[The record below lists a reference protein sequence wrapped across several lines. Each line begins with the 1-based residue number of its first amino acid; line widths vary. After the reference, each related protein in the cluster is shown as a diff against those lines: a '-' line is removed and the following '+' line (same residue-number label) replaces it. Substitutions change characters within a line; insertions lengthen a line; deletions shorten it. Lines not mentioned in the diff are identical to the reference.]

1 MANNVQGKN
10 VQGVIFLRNGSPYAN
25 HDAALSV
32 LRANTMLNRLNDGEM
47 ALARYISDQEVK
59 TLVGV
64 MYKPAQGTPNITII
78 DVEGASADVEALI
91 TEINNKLGSGITA
104 ANTATAQL
112 EALSGATF
120 TAGTSSSAD
129 TSVEGAKA
137 YAYDL
142 LGTLDYT
149 DTAETGSYVS
159 KVDQVDGKIST
170 TKVELPSVT
179 GQPESKK
186 VVIAVSENK
195 GTVSD
200 TKGTISSSAGTIV
213 LNDNTDGGIDF
224 DVNIDGTSI
233 VKGANGVLG
242 VADSALTQYFGDE
255 KTVHAEVDS
264 VNNKKTFSTLLKI
277 AKNTNPSEANV
288 KEEYNLVDVDGTPIT
303 GADTIKI
310 YKDSALLSVA
320 LLHADTVA
328 EPQLLPTYNKA
339 TDTWTDI
346 PATAQTEAN
355 QALCYAYEDVSGNTV
370 VAAVPVGAFIN
381 EAEFASGITWD
392 ATEGK
397 ARGVVDPTSESF
409 LTVGA
414 NGFKI
419 SGVSGLVENAIEA
432 LDANVSGNSTHV
444 TVGVVEEDG
453 VITAVTVSESDI
465 ANATDLAALSAKT
478 ITNIK
483 STNTSIDIATANTAD
498 GTVEV
503 DVTTDADK
511 IKMSGFTTTSASSF
525 SGIAESDSIA
535 TAFEKADAVITENE
549 RVTAA
554 ALNDLNDKIDNVSG
568 ASLSGVS
575 VNGIE
580 VPRTD
585 NVSEIGISGATS
597 AATPTSTEAIVV
609 NVNQSTGAITLGLGY
624 IDCGTYDD
632 QPEQNE
638 PTPEP

>member
-32 LRANTMLNRLNDGEM
+32 LKAQTMLNRLNDGEM

-64 MYKPAQGTPNITII
+64 MYKPVEGTPNITIF
-78 DVEGASADVEALI
+78 DVEGASADVEKLRQ
-91 TEINNKLGSGITA
+91 EINAKLGTSFISSGNTVE
-104 ANTATAQL
+104 ANLT
-112 EALSGATF
+112 ALSGNSSTDTSAT
-120 TAGTSSSAD
+120 
-129 TSVEGAKA
+129 TSVEGAKK

-159 KVDQVDGKIST
+159 KVDQVDGIIST

-179 GQPESKK
+179 GQAESKK
-186 VVIAVSENK
+186 VVIAVSEDK

-233 VKGANGVLG
+233 VKDANGVLG

-264 VNNKKTFSTLLKI
+264 ANNEKTFSTLLKI

-288 KEEYNLVDVDGTPIT
+288 KEEYNLVDADGTPIT

-320 LLHADTVA
+320 LLHADTAA
-328 EPQLLPTYNKA
+328 EPQLLPTYDKING
-339 TDTWTDI
+339 WTDI

-432 LDANVSGNSTHV
+432 LDADVSGNSTHV

-453 VITAVTVSESDI
+453 VITAVTVSEDDI
-465 ANATDLAALSAKT
+465 ASADDLEELSGKT
-478 ITNIK
+478 ITAIASENG
-483 STNTSIDIATANTAD
+483 SITVTPANAAD
-498 GTVEV
+498 GTKEI
-503 DVTTDADK
+503 DLATDASK
-511 IKMSGFTTTSASSF
+511 IKMSGFTVSGTSSF
-525 SGIAESDSIA
+525 SGIAESDSVSQ
-535 TAFEKADAVITENE
+535 AFDKANAVITENE

-554 ALNDLNDKIDNVSG
+554 ALNDLNDKIEAVSG

-580 VPRTD
+580 VTRTD
-585 NVSEIGISGATS
+585 NVSKIGISGATS

-609 NVNQSTGAITLGLGY
+609 KVNDSTGAITLGLGY